1 MKERTTLLLICAVL
15 AITFLATP
23 LHSVEI
29 NTSRATAAPR
39 YGDELMVSVRVTG
52 GDGTVF
58 EQGDRV
64 KLSFQ
69 TSEDAYVILFNI
81 DSEGYINLLY
91 PSNGELRR
99 SKANKVYF
107 LPENGSGQYWSI
119 GGATGVEYIHAVAVR
134 DRSTVREEELR
145 YLADD
150 RRRPEND
157 RLRID
162 GDPYLAFN
170 SIDENIVKGARE
182 NPPATG
188 HTYFFINRE
197 VDYPRY
203 LCSKC
208 HAPGKLTD
216 PYNMDCPE
224 IVVER
229 FAYET
234 EPQYPYPPLFDIT
247 YETGETGD
255 DYYISDK
262 YAEKYYEEQESGS
275 EPDIYL
281 SIYYSD
287 YSYPYRYYY
296 PYNRFSTYDPFWFDF
311 YWYWDFGFTGFYTGY
326 YYHYWPF
333 ASWYYPSYYSAYWY
347 PSYYPYPYYDWGYYY
362 PPDCTYPSYRPI
374 HSDRSIS
381 KRTTLDYASTQTDI
395 MRDTAIS
402 GSALMRSKSRASV
415 RDASNTRSSGRS
427 GSVNRSGTKSYD
439 TDRYRSSIGSRTDV
453 RGTSS
458 RRSDLP
464 PSTTKRV
471 VHGDKRSRD
480 PVRSRDPGRQSGSTI
495 RRSDDRSTPY
505 RPSTPEKRTER
516 KPTGKSQSTRS
527 GGSRSSSEGTKQVER
542 KKSSSPASSRQRNAN
557 GTRKSSSTR
566 KSTDER
572 KSSGDRSKSP
582 PKSRNSSAG
591 SRSSSRSSSPAR
603 SSSGSSR
610 SSSGG
615 SRSSGGSGKSRKR

>member
-29 NTSRATAAPR
+29 NTSTASAAPR

-58 EQGDRV
+58 ERGDRV
-64 KLSFQ
+64 KLSFK

-81 DSEGYINLLY
+81 DSDGYINLLY

-99 SKANKVYF
+99 SKANKVHF
-107 LPENGSGQYWSI
+107 LPENGSGQYWSA
-119 GGATGVEYIHAVAVR
+119 GGATGVEYIHAIAVS

-145 YLADD
+145 YMADD
-150 RRRPEND
+150 RRRPED
-157 RLRID
+157 ERLRID

-170 SIDENIVKGARE
+170 AIDENIVQGAKD
-182 NPPATG
+182 NPPATA
-188 HTYFFINRE
+188 HAYFYINRE

-224 IVVER
+224 IIVER

-247 YETGETGD
+247 YETGETGE

-262 YAEKYYEEQESGS
+262 YAEKYYEEEESGS

-296 PYNRFSTYDPFWFDF
+296 PSTSSYYYDPFWYDS
-311 YWYWDFGFTGFYTGY
+311 YWYWGFGFNWFYIGS

-333 ASWYYPSYYSAYWY
+333 ASWYYPSYC
-347 PSYYPYPYYDWGYYY
+347 YYPCYPTPYYYPYYDWGYYY
-362 PPDCTYPSYRPI
+362 PPSGSYPSYRPI
-374 HSDRSIS
+374 HSDRSIV
-381 KRTTLDYASTQTDI
+381 KRTTLDYASTRTDM
-395 MRDTAIS
+395 MRDTSIS
-402 GSALMRSKSRASV
+402 GSALMRSKSRGTV

-427 GSVNRSGTKSYD
+427 SSVNRTGTRSYD
-439 TDRYRSSIGSRTDV
+439 TDRYRSSIKGRTDV
-453 RGTSS
+453 RGTSGI
-458 RRSDLP
+458 RSDTP
-464 PSTTKRV
+464 PRTSKRV
-471 VHGDKRSRD
+471 VHGDKRSSD
-480 PVRSRDPGRQSGSTI
+480 PARSRDTGRQSGSTV
-495 RRSDDRSTPY
+495 RRPDDRSTPY
-505 RPSTPEKRTER
+505 KRTPPEKRTER

-527 GGSRSSSEGTKQVER
+527 SGTRSSSEGTKQVER
-542 KKSSSPASSRQRNAN
+542 KQSSPAKSTRQRNSD
-557 GTRKSSSTR
+557 GTRKSSGD
-566 KSTDER
+566 KS
-572 KSSGDRSKSP
+572 KSSS
-582 PKSRNSSAG
+582 KSRNDSASS
-591 SRSSSRSSSPAR
+591 RPSSRSSSPAR

-610 SSSGG
+610 SSGGSRSSGS